1 MWRRRHHW
9 LFLLFFIGLAAGA
22 WAQTPIAAPRVSVQV
37 GTAQN
42 PKDVA
47 VTLQVLILMTL
58 LTLAPALLIM
68 TTAFTRIV
76 VVLAFLRTAIGTPT
90 IPPNQVIIG
99 LSLFL
104 TFFVMAPVFNDINQ
118 NALQPYLNNRISFQ
132 QALANAEKPLRA
144 FMLRQTY
151 EKDLQLFI
159 NLSKPKQPP
168 RTPDD
173 VPITTIIPAFILSEL
188 KTAFIIGFYIY
199 IPFLIIDLFVA
210 STLMSMGM
218 MMLPPIVISLPF
230 KLLVFIMANGW
241 TLLIGSLAAG
251 FK

>member
-1 MWRRRHHW
+1 MWRRVQSW
-9 LFLLFFIGLAAGA
+9 LFLLILLSFGA
-22 WAQTPIAAPRVSVQV
+22 WAYAQTPVAVPRVSVQV
-37 GTAQN
+37 GAAQG

-58 LTLAPALLIM
+58 LTLAPAFLIM

-90 IPPNQVIIG
+90 IPPNQVLIG

-104 TFFVMAPVFNDINQ
+104 TFFVMAPVFEDIHR
-118 NALQPYLNNRISFQ
+118 NALQPYLSNRMSFQ
-132 QALANAEKPLRA
+132 QALSNAEKPLRA

-173 VPITTIIPAFILSEL
+173 VPITTIIPAFVLSEL
-188 KTAFIIGFYIY
+188 KTAFTIGFYIY
-199 IPFLIIDLFVA
+199 IPFLIIDMFVA

-241 TLLIGSLAAG
+241 TLLIGSLVAG

>member
-1 MWRRRHHW
+1 MWRRTQGW
-9 LFLLFFIGLAAGA
+9 LFILFLLGMTVCA
-22 WAQTPIAAPRVSVQV
+22 WAQTPVAVPRVSVQV

-76 VVLAFLRTAIGTPT
+76 IVLSFLRTAIGTPT
-90 IPPNQVIIG
+90 IPPNQVVIG
-99 LSLFL
+99 ISLFL
-104 TFFVMAPVFNDINQ
+104 TFFVMAPVFNDIHR
-118 NALQPYLNNRISFQ
+118 NALQPYLDNRISFQ
-132 QALANAEKPLRA
+132 QALGNAEKPLRA

-173 VPITTIIPAFILSEL
+173 VPITTVIPAFILSEL

>member
-1 MWRRRHHW
+1 MWRRGHNW
-9 LFLLFFIGLAAGA
+9 LIFLLLFGVAVSA
-22 WAQTPIAAPRVSVQV
+22 WAQTPMAVPRVSVQV
-37 GTAQN
+37 GTAQG

-58 LTLAPALLIM
+58 LTLAPAFLIM

-76 VVLAFLRTAIGTPT
+76 VVLAFLRTAIGTPA
-90 IPPNQVIIG
+90 IPPNQVLIG

-104 TFFVMAPVFNDINQ
+104 TFFVMAPVLDDINQ
-118 NALQPYLNNRISFQ
+118 NALQPYLNNRMSFQ
-132 QALANAEKPLRA
+132 QALSNAEKPLRA

-173 VPITTIIPAFILSEL
+173 VPITVVIPAFILSEL

-199 IPFLIIDLFVA
+199 IPFLIIDMFVA

-241 TLLIGSLAAG
+241 TLLIGSLVAG

>member
-1 MWRRRHHW
+1 
-9 LFLLFFIGLAAGA
+9 
-22 WAQTPIAAPRVSVQV
+22 
-37 GTAQN
+37 
-42 PKDVA
+42 
-47 VTLQVLILMTL
+47 
-58 LTLAPALLIM
+58 
-68 TTAFTRIV
+68 
-76 VVLAFLRTAIGTPT
+76 
-90 IPPNQVIIG
+90 
-99 LSLFL
+99 
-104 TFFVMAPVFNDINQ
+104 MAPVFNDINQ

-168 RTPDD
+168 QTPDD

>member
-1 MWRRRHHW
+1 MWRRTQGW
-9 LFLLFFIGLAAGA
+9 LLILFLLGMTACA
-22 WAQTPIAAPRVSVQV
+22 WAQTPVAVPRVSVQV

-42 PKDVA
+42 SKDVA

-76 VVLAFLRTAIGTPT
+76 IVLSFLRTAIGTPT
-90 IPPNQVIIG
+90 IPPNQVVIG
-99 LSLFL
+99 ISVFL
-104 TFFVMAPVFNDINQ
+104 TFFVMAPVFNDIHR
-118 NALQPYLNNRISFQ
+118 NALQPYLDNRISFQ
-132 QALANAEKPLRA
+132 QALSNAEKPLRA

-173 VPITTIIPAFILSEL
+173 VPITTVIPAFILSEL